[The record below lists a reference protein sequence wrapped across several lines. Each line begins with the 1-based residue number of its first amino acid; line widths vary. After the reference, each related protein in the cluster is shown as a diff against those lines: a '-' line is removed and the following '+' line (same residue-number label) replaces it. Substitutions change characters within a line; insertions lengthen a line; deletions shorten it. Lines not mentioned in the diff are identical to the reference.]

1 MTVFG
6 IGLSYGLA
14 TLAAMFSGMPI
25 AFALGAV
32 AVVFMGIYMPAASLD
47 TVTQNV
53 YEEMA
58 SITLLSIPLFILKGA
73 AIGRSRAG
81 PDLYLAL
88 HAWLHRI
95 PGGLGVAN
103 VFACALFAA
112 ANYWQDEAAVFL
124 LVGATFMTAGYVQ
137 SQRGH
142 IGIEA
147 FVGLL
152 PPLVNRVRLWLVDV
166 ASLLFCGFFTWKS
179 WTLAYEAYS
188 DGQVSNSM
196 WSPPLAIPYGLMA
209 CGMTLL
215 CLQILLQLAIPLSG
229 AKAR

>member
-1 MTVFG
+1 MGPLGDRERSLLRPAAGNVVVAAFEG
-6 IGLSYGLA
+6 MLSFLHGVIILLAALALIAACVVLSY
-14 TLAAMFSGMPI
+14 SV
-25 AFALGAV
+25 LG
-32 AVVFMGIYMPAASLD
+32 
-47 TVTQNV
+47 
-53 YEEMA
+53 
-58 SITLLSIPLFILKGA
+58 
-73 AIGRSRAG
+73 R
-81 PDLYLAL
+81 
-88 HAWLHRI
+88 
-95 PGGLGVAN
+95 
-103 VFACALFAA
+103 ALFAA

-215 CLQILLQLAIPLSG
+215 CLQLLLQIIMPLAGSS
-229 AKAR
+229 RR